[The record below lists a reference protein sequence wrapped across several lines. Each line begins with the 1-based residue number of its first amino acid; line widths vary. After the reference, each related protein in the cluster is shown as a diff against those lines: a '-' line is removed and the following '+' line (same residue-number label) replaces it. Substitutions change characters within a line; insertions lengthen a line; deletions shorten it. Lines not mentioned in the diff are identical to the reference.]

1 MLYDSLYPMYADEKA
16 LTEQEYMQMKQD
28 YRMRIGQAEK
38 TLETMEEKKRAR
50 AVRTE
55 ENPWLKSCMAF
66 RKETGVTEEMAHA
79 LISRIEVHADKS
91 ISVSFRWEDEF
102 RKLAE
107 ALEKEGDAHH
117 DKC

>member
-1 MLYDSLYPMYADEKA
+1 
-16 LTEQEYMQMKQD
+16 
-28 YRMRIGQAEK
+28 MRIGQAEK

-55 ENPWLKSCMAF
+55 ENPWLKACAAY

-91 ISVSFRWEDEF
+91 ISVNFRWEDEF

>member
-1 MLYDSLYPMYADEKA
+1 
-16 LTEQEYMQMKQD
+16 MKQD

-38 TLETMEEKKRAR
+38 TLETMEEKKRVR
-50 AVRTE
+50 AVRME
-55 ENPWLKSCMAF
+55 ENPWLKSCMAY

-79 LISRIEVHADKS
+79 LISRIEIHADKS

-102 RKLAE
+102 QKLVE

>member
-1 MLYDSLYPMYADEKA
+1 MYADEKA

-28 YRMRIGQAEK
+28 YRMRIAHEEK
-38 TLETMEEKKRAR
+38 ALETMEEKKRTR
-50 AVRTE
+50 TVRTE
-55 ENPWLKSCMAF
+55 ENPWLKSCTAF

-102 RKLAE
+102 QKLAE
-107 ALEKEGDAHH
+107 VLEKEGDAHH